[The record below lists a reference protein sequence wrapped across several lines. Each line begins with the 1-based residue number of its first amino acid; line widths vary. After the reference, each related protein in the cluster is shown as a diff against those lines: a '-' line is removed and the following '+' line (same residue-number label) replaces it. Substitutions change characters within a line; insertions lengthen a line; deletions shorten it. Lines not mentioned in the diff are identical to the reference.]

1 MLKTS
6 DSAELNILVETVLA
20 SGKYKDICPDLVRR
34 IGAQELERRRTLKEA
49 LKSTKNKLHQV
60 GGAYLDSRADSQN
73 WLELLRN
80 EVQSQDKSALQA
92 VCRNIMQY
100 HASTRERLPIL
111 DQFYSTIFTDL
122 PPVSSILDIAC
133 GLNPLTIPWMPLQG
147 QIAYYAYDMYQQL
160 TDLIHEW
167 LQLLHIQ
174 GHAQVCDVIQHCP
187 THEVDVAL
195 LLKTI
200 PCLEQVDK
208 QAGYHLLRT
217 INAQYLVV
225 SYPLHSL
232 GGKSKGMLT
241 HYESHFNALI
251 TGETWSI
258 QRHEFATE
266 LVFVIKK

>member
-1 MLKTS
+1 MLKTTAS
-6 DSAELNILVETVLA
+6 EELNTLVETVLA
-20 SGKYKDICPDLVRR
+20 SNKYKDICSDLVRR

-60 GGAYLDSRADSQN
+60 GGAYLDNRADSQS
-73 WLELLRN
+73 WLDMLRHA
-80 EVQSQDKSALQA
+80 VQSQDKSALQA
-92 VCRNIMQY
+92 TCRNIMQY

-111 DQFYSTIFTDL
+111 DQFYSTIFADL
-122 PPVSSILDIAC
+122 APIASILDIAC
-133 GLNPLTIPWMPLQG
+133 GLNPLTLPWMPLQG
-147 QIAYYAYDMYQQL
+147 QVTYYAYDMYQQL
-160 TDLIHEW
+160 TDLLHEW
-167 LQLLHIQ
+167 LQLMQLQ
-174 GHAQVCDVIQHCP
+174 GHAQVCDVIQSCP

-208 QAGYHLLRT
+208 HVGHHLLRT
-217 INAQYLVV
+217 INARYLVV

-241 HYESHFNALI
+241 HYESHFNTLI
-251 TGETWSI
+251 ADETWSI